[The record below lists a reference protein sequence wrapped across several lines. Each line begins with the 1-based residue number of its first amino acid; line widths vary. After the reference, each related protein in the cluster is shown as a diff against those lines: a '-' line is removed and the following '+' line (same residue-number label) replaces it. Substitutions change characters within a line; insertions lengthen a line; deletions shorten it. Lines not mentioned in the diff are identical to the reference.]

1 MPYCS
6 NCGNYYYE
14 GTLTC
19 SCGKSLKAP
28 KTNCRDVGGE
38 SKPVRKQERDKLCP
52 YCNGKG
58 NVDGPI
64 DGSLTVTCS
73 VCKGRRYNL
82 IPEDWGKCTECNGIG
97 EFTYGV
103 GIGKVR
109 KPCPN
114 CQGTG
119 WKEQQEN

>member
-6 NCGNYYYE
+6 SCGNYYYE

-19 SCGKSLKAP
+19 NCGKSLKR
-28 KTNCRDVGGE
+28 KINISGVGDE
-38 SKPVRKQERDKLCP
+38 SKIAHVQKKDKLCP

-58 NVDGPI
+58 NIDGPVN
-64 DGSLTVTCS
+64 GSVTVTCS

-82 IPEDWGKCTECNGIG
+82 IPEDWQKCNECNGVG
-97 EFTYGV
+97 EFIYGM

-119 WKEQQEN
+119 WKEEQEN